1 MYFVVSILYLL
12 LGLLFLLSFCYF
24 VALDNPFFCTFTYRL
39 FLKMHI
45 YQFIFDTSDSL
56 DSD

>member
-24 VALDNPFFCTFTYRL
+24 VALDNPFFVHLRIVF
-39 FLKMHI
+39 F
-45 YQFIFDTSDSL
+45 
-56 DSD
+56 